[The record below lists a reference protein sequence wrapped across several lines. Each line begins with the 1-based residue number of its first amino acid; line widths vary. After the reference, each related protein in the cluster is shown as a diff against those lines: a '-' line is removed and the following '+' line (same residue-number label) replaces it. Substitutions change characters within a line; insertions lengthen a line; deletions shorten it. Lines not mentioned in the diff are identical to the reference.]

1 MTSPKFHRA
10 FLSTLQLTNR
20 KKSLILGKDRLTP
33 FFIDSHPITIGGS
46 VTGGQQPLPPPTT
59 THSQPMTPVSTP
71 PQVTQQR
78 TPTPPPQTKSGSAS
92 TSQLSTNHASS
103 SGSTSSTANTSSTTK
118 TDSIRTTGVSSIRRT
133 SGTNESGLPP
143 TSATI
148 TSGSEPP
155 VGSSASTQSH
165 SPNLSII
172 VGVILGVIAFIVL
185 LLFTICIYRRKRKIR
200 STPGILE
207 AFYREKMIK
216 SAERVPEPPPSD
228 LEPLNKARLSVISEV
243 STHGER
249 STTDTSI
256 HLSSDI
262 ASLQGPDYTIYTIT
276 ESDSANESYAAS
288 EFTSTV
294 EPSEYY
300 YYGGAAPRTD
310 RQMDIEK
317 RIFQLQGQLIDLLD
331 RTRSTDSIPSI
342 PSTIGEVRDRIK
354 KLRELQEGEWAREI
368 CDEPPAEM
376 LDH

>member
-1 MTSPKFHRA
+1 MKYQQIYTELA
-10 FLSTLQLTNR
+10 
-20 KKSLILGKDRLTP
+20 LTP
-33 FFIDSHPITIGGS
+33 GLYRSFINDIPIT
-46 VTGGQQPLPPPTT
+46 LPTPPINSFKGDISSMT
-59 THSQPMTPVSTP
+59 THSLAEFLQIQGISPLIIDNSPLFCFLWLMDPRNTSDVHNNHE
-71 PQVTQQR
+71 Q
-78 TPTPPPQTKSGSAS
+78 
-92 TSQLSTNHASS
+92 SQLHSQILPLIQTQGIPAGIDDNRYYANGTIEFKPPTMIPILSLLETATASS
-103 SGSTSSTANTSSTTK
+103 SAIHTPNTPMGTATAPSGINT
-118 TDSIRTTGVSSIRRT
+118 
-133 SGTNESGLPP
+133 PP
-143 TSATI
+143 I
-148 TSGSEPP
+148 
-155 VGSSASTQSH
+155 
-165 SPNLSII
+165 
-172 VGVILGVIAFIVL
+172 GVILGVIAFIVL
-185 LLFTICIYRRKRKIR
+185 LLFTICIYRQKRKIR

-228 LEPLNKARLSVISEV
+228 LESLNRARLSVISEV